1 MTWISTGHC
10 AHAVRF
16 RKVGAEEEEE
26 DKVNVLRYAV
36 CPSGPAWQPMAVTSR
51 LARGGKY
58 LSQFSGSANDGM
70 SASSMPDCFMI
81 SHWYAAW

>member
-1 MTWISTGHC
+1 
-10 AHAVRF
+10 
-16 RKVGAEEEEE
+16 
-26 DKVNVLRYAV
+26 
-36 CPSGPAWQPMAVTSR
+36 